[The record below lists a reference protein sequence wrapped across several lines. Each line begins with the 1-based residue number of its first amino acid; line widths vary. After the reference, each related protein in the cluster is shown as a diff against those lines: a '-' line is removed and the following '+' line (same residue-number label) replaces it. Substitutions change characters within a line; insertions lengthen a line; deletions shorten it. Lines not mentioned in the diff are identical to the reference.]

1 LLNFIFIAMQK
12 KKCYKIACTIA
23 GSDSGGGAG
32 IQADLKTFSALGVFG
47 TSAITAITAQNTLGV
62 TGIQAV
68 SAEVLSKQ
76 LTAVFDD
83 FQPDAVKIG
92 MLHNVEAVR
101 IVAEHL
107 EKYHPVHVVL
117 DPVMIA
123 ESGAKLIEDE
133 TIEYI
138 KEKLFKLVSIIT
150 PNIPEAETLTG
161 MKITAR
167 KSLIECAQKLIE
179 QGAPA
184 VLLKGGHLEGN
195 EKHDCLL
202 LRNHEP
208 VILSHPTVFTKNTH
222 GTGCTLSSAIAAYLA
237 LGEELTM
244 AVKKAADYL
253 QQALKFGAD
262 IQIGHGNGPVNHFF
276 NPQPLKIFEK

>member
-1 LLNFIFIAMQK
+1 MQK
-12 KKCYKIACTIA
+12 KMRYRIACTIA

-68 SAEVLSKQ
+68 APDILSKQ
-76 LTAVFDD
+76 LSAVFEDL
-83 FQPDAVKIG
+83 QPDAVKIG
-92 MLHNVEAVR
+92 MIHNVEAAH
-101 IVAEHL
+101 IIAEHL
-107 EKYHPVHVVL
+107 KKYRPRHVVL

-138 KEKLFKLVSIIT
+138 KEKIFPCVSIIT

-161 MKITAR
+161 MKITDRA
-167 KSLIECAQKLIE
+167 SLIASAQTLIE
-179 QGAPA
+179 QGVPA
-184 VLLKGGHLEGN
+184 VLLKGGHLAGD

-202 LRNHEP
+202 LQNEKP
-208 VILSHPTVFTKNTH
+208 VILSHPTIFTNNTH
-222 GTGCTLSSAIAAYLA
+222 GTRCTLSSAIAAYLA
-237 LGEELTM
+237 LGEKLTT
-244 AVKKAADYL
+244 AVKKATDYL
-253 QQALKFGAD
+253 FQALQAGSD
-262 IQIGHGNGPVNHFF
+262 IQVGHGNGPVNHFF
-276 NPQPLKIFEK
+276 NPQPLKIFEE

>member
-1 LLNFIFIAMQK
+1 MQNR
-12 KKCYKIACTIA
+12 KCYRVACTIA

-47 TSAITAITAQNTLGV
+47 TSVITAITAQNTLGV
-62 TGIQAV
+62 KGIQAV
-68 SAEVLSKQ
+68 EGNVLRLQ
-76 LTAVFDD
+76 LSAVFDD
-83 FQPDAVKIG
+83 FKPDAIKIG
-92 MLHNVEAVR
+92 MIHNVEAAN
-101 IVAEHL
+101 IIAEHL
-107 EKYHPVHVVL
+107 KKYRPEFVVL

-138 KEKLFKLVSIIT
+138 KSELFKLASIIT

-161 MKITAR
+161 MRITDL
-167 KSLIECAQKLIE
+167 SSIIQSAQILIE
-179 QGAPA
+179 QGAHA
-184 VLLKGGHLEGN
+184 VLLKGGHLEGD

-202 LRNHEP
+202 IQGQKP

-237 LGEELTM
+237 LGEDITTS
-244 AVKKAADYL
+244 VKKAAEYL
-253 QQALKFGAD
+253 YKALQAGSD

-276 NPQPLKIFEK
+276 NPQPLKIFDR

>member
-1 LLNFIFIAMQK
+1 MQK
-12 KKCYKIACTIA
+12 KMRYRIACTIA

-47 TSAITAITAQNTLGV
+47 ASAITAITAQNTLGV

-68 SAEVLSKQ
+68 APDILSKQ
-76 LTAVFDD
+76 LSAVFDD
-83 FQPDAVKIG
+83 LQPDAVKIG
-92 MLHNVEAVR
+92 MLHNVEAAR
-101 IVAEHL
+101 IVVEHL
-107 EKYHPVHVVL
+107 EKYRPSYVVL

-138 KEKLFKLVSIIT
+138 KKGLFPCVSIIT

-161 MKITAR
+161 IKITDR
-167 KSLIECAQKLIE
+167 PSLIACAQILME

-184 VLLKGGHLEGN
+184 VLLKGGHLAGD

-202 LRNHEP
+202 LRNQDP
-208 VILSHPTVFTKNTH
+208 VIFSHPTIRTDNTH

-237 LGEELTM
+237 LGEELTE
-244 AVKKAADYL
+244 AVRKATDYL
-253 QQALKFGAD
+253 FQALQTGSD
-262 IQIGHGNGPVNHFF
+262 VQIGHGNGPVNHFF
-276 NPQPLKIFEK
+276 NPQPLKTFSA

>member
-1 LLNFIFIAMQK
+1 MRTK
-12 KKCYKIACTIA
+12 MRYRVACTIA

-47 TSAITAITAQNTLGV
+47 TSVITAITAQNTLGV
-62 TGIQAV
+62 TGIEAV
-68 SAEVLSKQ
+68 TPDILSKQ
-76 LTAVFDD
+76 LSAVFDD
-83 FQPDAVKIG
+83 LQPDAVKIG
-92 MLHNVEAVR
+92 MIHNVEAARVVYR
-101 IVAEHL
+101 FLASF
-107 EKYHPVHVVL
+107 PVVL

-138 KEKLFKLVSIIT
+138 KTKLFRCVSIIT

-161 MKITAR
+161 MKITDRATLVANAR
-167 KSLIECAQKLIE
+167 MLIE

-184 VLLKGGHLEGN
+184 VLLKGGHLAGD

-202 LRNHEP
+202 IRNHEP
-208 VILSHPTVFTKNTH
+208 VILSHPTVATDNTH

-237 LGEELTM
+237 LGEELTT
-244 AVKKAADYL
+244 AVKKATDYL
-253 QQALKFGAD
+253 QQALQAGAN
-262 IQIGHGNGPVNHFF
+262 IKIGHGNGPVNHFF
-276 NPQPLKIFEK
+276 NPQPLKIFEP

>member
-1 LLNFIFIAMQK
+1 MQDR
-12 KKCYKIACTIA
+12 KCYRVACTIA

-47 TSAITAITAQNTLGV
+47 TSVITAITAQNTLGV
-62 TGIQAV
+62 KGIQAV
-68 SAEVLSKQ
+68 EGDVLRLQ
-76 LTAVFDD
+76 LSAVFDD
-83 FQPDAVKIG
+83 FKPDTVKIG
-92 MLHNVEAVR
+92 MIHNVEAVN
-101 IVAEHL
+101 IIAEHL
-107 EKYHPVHVVL
+107 KKYRPEFVVL

-133 TIEYI
+133 TIEFI
-138 KEKLFKLVSIIT
+138 KSELFKLASIIT

-161 MKITAR
+161 MRITDQ
-167 KSLIECAQKLIE
+167 SSIVQSAQELIE
-179 QGAPA
+179 QGAHA
-184 VLLKGGHLEGN
+184 VLLKGGHLEGD

-202 LRNHEP
+202 IQGQKP

-237 LGEELTM
+237 LGEDITTS
-244 AVKKAADYL
+244 VKKAAEYL
-253 QQALKFGAD
+253 HNALQAGSD

-276 NPQPLKIFEK
+276 NPQPLKLFDR